1 MPNRLE
7 QYQEE
12 QRGKIG
18 KGVLVTT
25 NSQFQEALRVLKECG
40 DVLVVDT
47 ETTGLMPF
55 NGDKLCAIQI
65 GPAFDLTTER
75 DYYFPFRHAEGE
87 NLPLELLQPLRDL
100 LRGKTLMG
108 HNIGFDLKFLWR
120 DGFELPP
127 KVLDTI
133 VAAHSVNELEESFA
147 LKTLCKQLFGA
158 HEVAE
163 DTELQAELRRR
174 RFGKGDISKLPAAL
188 VAPYGLAD
196 IRLTKRLYMDRLREL
211 RKWRLEELYYDRC
224 RFLLQLLRSE
234 IAGIHLDKDE
244 VRRQQAK
251 IGPLITQYRQN
262 IERLARA
269 KGIDSINVNSPAQLG
284 KWLGLKSTN
293 KVLLDEILLREAR
306 EDIQTLL
313 DYRAIFKAN
322 STYFEPLLNL
332 ADENS
337 RIHTNY
343 KLHGTVTWRLSS
355 SEPNL
360 QNCSREQSNRIYS
373 VRSCL
378 AAPGSTFLLE
388 ADYASVEPRLTA
400 HYSKDPGMLEA
411 FRQGYDFHMN
421 TAKYLFNKPNIAK
434 DERQTAKTFGLAVI
448 YGLGATRAAKQ
459 LGLRHRRSPDGS
471 WEEHLDLA
479 WGFTEDGKLEQFP
492 CSVLNAEFC
501 TCAGKAFRGRYY
513 GAIPELEPTMKL
525 VRNKAR
531 EIGYIR
537 NPLTGAVQRF
547 DNQLRNPH
555 KAFNALIQNSA
566 AEVLRRSF
574 TKLGEMFTRPED
586 PKIVLTVHDSIAF
599 EIQENERAM
608 EYAKIIKHVMEE
620 TTKVDVPLDV
630 ELKVGKNLASMGV
643 INL

>member
-1 MPNRLE
+1 M
-7 QYQEE
+7 
-12 QRGKIG
+12 GK
-18 KGVLVTT
+18 LVTST
-25 NSQFQEALRVLKECG
+25 KDFEAALNTLSFCG
-40 DVLVVDT
+40 DTLVVDV

-55 NGDKLCAIQI
+55 NGDRLCSIQI
-65 GPAFDLTTER
+65 GPAFDLST
-75 DYYFPFRHAEGE
+75 DKDMYFPFRHGEGE
-87 NLPLELLQPLRDL
+87 NLPIELMQPLREL
-100 LRGKTLMG
+100 LRGKTILG
-108 HNIGFDLKFLWR
+108 HNVQFDIKFLWK

-133 VAAHSVNELEESFA
+133 VAAHSANELEESYA
-147 LKTLCKQLFGA
+147 LKKLCAQLFGDG
-158 HEVAE
+158 EVAE
-163 DTELQAELRRR
+163 DAELQAELRRR
-174 RFGKGDISKLPAAL
+174 RYGKGDISKLPAPL

-196 IRLTKRLYMDRLREL
+196 LRLTKRLYANRLEEL
-211 RKWRLEELYYDRC
+211 RRWRLEELFYERC
-224 RFLLQLLRSE
+224 RFLTQLLRSE
-234 IAGIHLDKDE
+234 ITGIFLDTAE

-251 IGPLITQYRQN
+251 IGPLIAQYRNN
-262 IERLARA
+262 IVEMAKS
-269 KGIDSINVNSPAQLG
+269 KGIDGINVNSPTQLC
-284 KWLGLKSTN
+284 KWLALPSTN
-293 KVLLDEILLREAR
+293 KQLLDEIIARAVTTGETR

-322 STYFEPLLNL
+322 STYFEPLLQL
-332 ADENS
+332 ADEHS

-360 QNCSREQSNRIYS
+360 QNCSREQSGRLYS

-378 AAPGSTFLLE
+378 AAPGDSFLLE

-400 HYSKDPGMLEA
+400 HFSKDPGMLEA
-411 FRQGYDFHMN
+411 FRNGYDFHMN

-459 LGLRHRRSPDGS
+459 LGLRHRKLPDGS
-471 WEEHLDLA
+471 WEPHNDMA
-479 WGFTEDGKLEQFP
+479 WGFSAEGVLEQYP
-492 CSVLNAEFC
+492 CSVINAEFC

-513 GAIPELEPTMKL
+513 GAIPELEPTMRA
-525 VRNKAR
+525 VRHKAR
-531 EIGYIR
+531 ETGYIR
-537 NPLTGAVQRF
+537 NPLTGSVQRF
-547 DNQLRNPH
+547 HDRDRNPH

-599 EIQENERAM
+599 EIQENERAA
-608 EYAKIIKHVMEE
+608 EYARVIKNVMEE
-620 TTKVDVPLDV
+620 TTKVDVPLEV
-630 ELKVGKNLASMGV
+630 ELKVGKNLANMGV
-643 INL
+643 IHV

>member
-1 MPNRLE
+1 V
-7 QYQEE
+7 
-12 QRGKIG
+12 GT
-18 KGVLVTT
+18 LVT
-25 NSQFQEALRVLKECG
+25 NSRDFGPALEKLKSCG
-40 DVLVVDT
+40 DTLVLDT

-65 GPAFDLTTER
+65 GPAFELGTDKDT
-75 DYYFPFRHAEGE
+75 YFSFRHAEGE
-87 NLPLELLQPLRDL
+87 NLPLELLQPLREL

-127 KVLDTI
+127 KVIDTI
-133 VAAHSVNELEESFA
+133 VAAHSCNELEESFA
-147 LKTLCKQLFGA
+147 LKTLCKGLFGA

-196 IRLTKRLYMDRLREL
+196 IRLTKRLYMNRLAEL
-211 RKWRLEELYYDRC
+211 RRWRLEELYYERC

-234 IAGIHLDKDE
+234 INGLYLDKAE
-244 VRRQQAK
+244 VGRQQAK
-251 IGPLITQYRQN
+251 IGPLIAQYRST
-262 IERLARA
+262 IERLARE
-269 KGIDSINVNSPAQLG
+269 KGVDNINVNSPAQLC
-284 KWLGLKSTN
+284 KWLGLASTN
-293 KVLLDEILLREAR
+293 KVLLDEILAKEPR

-322 STYFEPLLNL
+322 STYFEPLLQL
-332 ADENS
+332 ADADG

-360 QNCSREQSNRIYS
+360 QNCSREQSGRLYS

-378 AAPGSTFLLE
+378 AAPGDTFLLE
-388 ADYASVEPRLTA
+388 GDYASVEPRLTA

-411 FRQGYDFHMN
+411 FRHGYDFHMN

-459 LGLRHRRSPDGS
+459 LGLRHRKNPDGS
-471 WEEHLDLA
+471 WEEHADLA
-479 WGFTEDGKLEQFP
+479 WGFSAEGVLQQYP
-492 CSVLNAEFC
+492 CSVLSAEFC

-513 GAIPELEPTMKL
+513 GAIPELEPTMKA
-525 VRNKAR
+525 VRFKAR
-531 EIGYIR
+531 ENGYIR
-537 NPLTGAVQRF
+537 NPVTGAVQRF
-547 DNQLRNPH
+547 DERLRNPH
-555 KAFNALIQNSA
+555 KAFNALIQNTA

-599 EIQENERAM
+599 EIQENERAW
-608 EYAKIIKHVMEE
+608 EYARIIKEVMEN
-620 TTKVDVPLDV
+620 TTKVDVPLEV
-630 ELKVGKNLASMGV
+630 ELKVGKNLANMGV
-643 INL
+643 INV